1 MAKAVLI
8 ALPKA
13 RTEGDE
19 RDVHV
24 AAERPGQLIG
34 VSFAATQQVDAIG
47 GVGRE
52 DEGDPQLVPP
62 ARNALDRTF
71 TNSAS

>member
-8 ALPKA
+8 VLPKA
-13 RTEGDE
+13 RTEGDQC
-19 RDVHV
+19 DVRV
-24 AAERPGQLIG
+24 AAERPGELIG
-34 VSFAATQQVDAIG
+34 VSFAATQQVDVIG

-52 DEGDPQLVPP
+52 DE
-62 ARNALDRTF
+62 RNSQRFGPLPKDDRTF

>member
-13 RTEGDE
+13 RTEGDQ
-19 RDVHV
+19 RDLRV
-24 AAERPGQLIG
+24 AAERPGELIG
-34 VSFAATQQVDAIG
+34 VSFAATQQVDASV

-52 DEGDPQLVPP
+52 DEGNPQLFAPP
-62 ARNALDRTF
+62 WKDDRTF